1 MSAITT
7 IISRSRWVAT
17 LVVVA
22 SALAIVPAAAS
33 ASTTTFGSSLNHSPA
48 NAGNTCAQDGVVN
61 GPALCTHVGS
71 FYPGTSGRA
80 RSPVS
85 GTITKIRL
93 LAEGP
98 TTLVVKVV
106 QVRNVSSDH
115 MHGQAKAI
123 AKSRTLHVQG
133 TMDANGNALVES
145 FNVQL
150 KVQKGDELA
159 VDTTSNTAEYCADGT
174 PGQLLFDPILSIG
187 HGFRSAAGVDGCLM
201 LVQAVVKH

>member
-1 MSAITT
+1 MSAITR
-7 IISRSRWVAT
+7 IIIRSRSVAT
-17 LVVVA
+17 LVVTV
-22 SALAIVPAAAS
+22 SALATMPAIAS
-33 ASTTTFGSSLNHSPA
+33 AATTTFGSSLNHSPA
-48 NAGNTCAQDGVVN
+48 NAGSTCAENGVS

-115 MHGQAKAI
+115 KHGQAKAI

-133 TMDANGNALVES
+133 TMDANGNSLVES
-145 FNVQL
+145 FNVSL
-150 KVQKGDELA
+150 KVKKGDELA

-174 PGQLLFDPILSIG
+174 PGQLLFDPILAIG
-187 HGFRSAAGVDGCLM
+187 HGFRSAGGVDGCLM